1 MSSPGPSGSIGPGS
15 WSSVA
20 ALYPTILER
29 ELDQDDALH
38 LPGVVRYQAGRSQDA
53 VELTPKAVALRSG
66 AAAFHANVA
75 EAYRALGWFDRA
87 VGCCRT
93 ALKLWRDYP
102 EPRMFPDLIGHTGP
116 PCDGLADLGG
126 ETVRQLTRAHE

>member
-1 MSSPGPSGSIGPGS
+1 
-15 WSSVA
+15 
-20 ALYPTILER
+20 
-29 ELDQDDALH
+29 
-38 LPGVVRYQAGRSQDA
+38 VVRYQAGRSQDA
-53 VELTPKAVALRSG
+53 VELISKAVALRSG

-75 EAYRALGWFDRA
+75 EAYRALGRFDRA

-102 EPRMFPDLIGHTGP
+102 EPGMFPGLMGHTGP
-116 PCDGLADLGG
+116 PCDGLADLEG